1 MRHHSS
7 VLVYIFYLAYGIA
20 LSGLGAAWPVIHTEL
35 HAPSRSLGLVFL
47 LYGAGRAVAAV
58 AVVRFKPSLFLS
70 PVVTSLLELFAA
82 VGLALSFVAENF
94 ALFVVGYTVF
104 GLAAGGLD
112 ASLSIAAL
120 RIGQLRMLLAVNASF
135 AVGTVC
141 GPLLY
146 VLSRGHFTLW
156 HWSRVAIFL
165 VPAIALFFISAIGAV
180 QSHAES
186 IDVPEQPI
194 PIGRKRESLRYL
206 IAFAAVIVAVAG
218 TESTL
223 GAWIPSLATTVWN
236 YSGNSGSFAVSIY
249 WIAFALARLA
259 ATRISMLRSPIA
271 VVLSAGALAAVG
283 WLLIAHELS
292 LLFVVSFIA
301 GFALGPMYP
310 IALAIRTPQ
319 GTNPS
324 AVGNA
329 ILMGTIGSALIPAF
343 VGLFWPSSAEPI
355 LIVAMA
361 LPLISLIPYLIL
373 SSRRSALV

>member
-35 HAPSRSLGLVFL
+35 HAPSRSLGLVVL
-47 LYGAGRAVAAV
+47 LYGAGRAVAAA
-58 AVVRFKPSLFLS
+58 AVVRFRSSFFLS

-82 VGLALSFVAENF
+82 VGLALSFVANDL

-120 RIGQLRMLLAVNASF
+120 RIGQLKMLLAVNASF

-146 VLSRGHFTLW
+146 ILSEGHFMLW

-165 VPAIALFFISAIGAV
+165 VPAIALLFISVVGAA
-180 QSHAES
+180 QSHSES
-186 IDVPEQPI
+186 TDVLELAKPISPE
-194 PIGRKRESLRYL
+194 RESLRY
-206 IAFAAVIVAVAG
+206 IVAFAAVIVAIAG

-223 GAWIPSLATTVWN
+223 GAWIPSLATTIWN
-236 YSGNSGSFAVSIY
+236 YSGNSGSFAVTIF

-271 VVLSAGALAAVG
+271 VVLSAGALAAVA

-310 IALAIRTPQ
+310 IVLAIRTPH
-319 GTNPS
+319 GNNPS
-324 AVGNA
+324 VVGNA

-343 VGLFWPSSAEPI
+343 VGLFWPHSAVLL
-355 LIVAMA
+355 LIAVMA
-361 LPLISLIPYLIL
+361 LPLISLIPYIAF
-373 SSRRSALV
+373 SSRRSVLV